1 MKRRFIL
8 MIDLFFL
15 TRPVVLVPV
24 WGFSAF
30 GIYCFKSKLFS
41 SLDFSHYLLMALYSL
56 SVASVYVINQMADYE
71 VDKSNEGFPLLVRGN
86 ISMRAAG
93 VCAGVCAV
101 LSIAGPV
108 VMGNISVAVLSVIAI
123 AAGYV
128 YSCKPFS
135 LSGRPFF
142 DFLTNSF
149 EAFLAFGAGWC
160 IVGGNLFNQELYK
173 TALPYV
179 LLMCAG
185 SISSTL
191 PDMPGDK
198 LHGKITTAVRFGA
211 KKAHCIAI
219 AALAAAVPLSI
230 LNNDLLA
237 LACAAL
243 VLPIYILYLIRTNA
257 LTMELTYKVG
267 GTFTMIAA
275 ALAAPLIAVAGIFVF
290 FITWLYF
297 RKRHKVSYPSLLPDG
312 ENCTH

>member
-1 MKRRFIL
+1 

-30 GIYCFKSKLFS
+30 GIYCFRNELFS
-41 SLDFSHYLLMALYSL
+41 ALDFSHYLLMALYSL
-56 SVASVYVINQMADYE
+56 SVASVYIINQMADYE
-71 VDKSNEGFPLLVRGN
+71 VDKSNDGFPLLVRGN
-86 ISMRAAG
+86 ISMKAAG
-93 VCAGVCAV
+93 VFAGICAV
-101 LSIAGPV
+101 LSIAVPIFMKNV
-108 VMGNISVAVLSVIAI
+108 SVAILSVIAI
-123 AAGYV
+123 TAGYV

-149 EAFLAFGAGWC
+149 EALLAFGAGWC
-160 IVGGNLFNQELYK
+160 IVGGNLFNLELYK

-211 KKAHCIAI
+211 KKAHCIAVAALI
-219 AALAAAVPLSI
+219 AAIPLSI
-230 LNNDLLA
+230 LNNDPMA
-237 LACAAL
+237 LICASI
-243 VLPIYILYLIRTNA
+243 VLPIYILYLVRANT
-257 LTMELTYKVG
+257 LTMELTYKAG
-267 GTFTMIAA
+267 GTIIMIAA
-275 ALAAPLIAVAGIFVF
+275 ALAAPLIAAAGFFVF

-297 RKRHKVSYPSLLPDG
+297 RKRHKVSYPSLVPDSA
-312 ENCTH
+312 